1 MYERILVPLDG
12 SELAERALT
21 YAGAIAKR
29 LKSEIVLLTVCEPGG
44 CLERPLTAYL
54 EKSADQFLSLGIKVS
69 PLVVEGDAA
78 GEILNLAETDYVD
91 LIIIST
97 HGFSGIGRW
106 PLGNIAG
113 KVLQRSHTPTLLVK
127 SSESDTVSGENGL
140 GSILVSLDGSHFA
153 EAIIPYVE
161 GLARGMDS
169 EAALVTVVEPV
180 KLPRMESYGHW
191 VDFDKY
197 EKDLASEAEEEA
209 KRYLGG
215 QELAL
220 REKGARVSS
229 TVLSGRPAE
238 TILQYAEDNSVGLI
252 AMSTHG
258 YSGITRWAY
267 GSVAS
272 KIVEWSSRPVLL
284 VRPKAE
290 SSDD

>member
-1 MYERILVPLDG
+1 MYERILIPLDG
-12 SELAERALT
+12 SELAERALS

-29 LKSEIVLLTVCEPGG
+29 LKSEIVLLTVCTPGG
-44 CLERPLTAYL
+44 GLERPLRAYL
-54 EKSADQFLSLGIKVS
+54 EKQAEELVSMGAKASAV
-69 PLVVEGDAA
+69 VVEGDAA
-78 GEILNLAETDYVD
+78 EEILSFAEANYAG
-91 LIIIST
+91 LIVVST
-97 HGFSGIGRW
+97 HGLGGSSRW
-106 PLGNIAG
+106 AMGNVAS
-113 KVLQRSHTPTLLVK
+113 KVLQKSHTPALLVK
-127 SSESDTVSGENGL
+127 PGGSEPALDENGL

-161 GLARGMDS
+161 VLVRGMDS

-197 EKDLASEAEEEA
+197 EKDLADEAEA
-209 KRYLGG
+209 RARRYLSE

-220 REKGARVSS
+220 REKGAIVNS

-238 TILQYAEDNSVGLI
+238 TILQYAEDRSVGLI

-272 KIVEWSSRPVLL
+272 KVVECSSRPVLL
-284 VRPKAE
+284 VRPDAPPA
-290 SSDD
+290 DD

>member
-29 LKSEIVLLTVCEPGG
+29 LKSEIVLLTVCAPGG

-54 EKSADQFLSLGIKVS
+54 EKKADELVSLGAKAS

-78 GEILNLAETDYVD
+78 EEILNLAEANYVG
-91 LIIIST
+91 LIVVST
-97 HGFSGIGRW
+97 HGFSGISRW
-106 PLGNIAG
+106 AMGNVAN
-113 KVLQRSHTPTLLVK
+113 KVLQKSHTPTLVVK
-127 SSESDTVSGENGL
+127 AGESEGVSGENGL

-197 EKDLASEAEEEA
+197 EEDLANEAEAKA
-209 KRYLGG
+209 KRYLDG
-215 QELAL
+215 QEVAL
-220 REKGARVSS
+220 REKGVRVSS

-238 TILQYAEDNSVGLI
+238 SILQYAEDTSVGII
-252 AMSTHG
+252 ALSTHG

-267 GSVAS
+267 GSVAF
-272 KIVEWSSRPVLL
+272 KIVECSSTPVLL
-284 VRPKAE
+284 VRPQAA
-290 SSDD
+290 SSGD